1 MNHDDL
7 GIYEEAM
14 KLWGV
19 AAQRLML
26 IEECGELI
34 AAMSQWW
41 RGRKTDD
48 DLIEEMV
55 DVQLMINQIRV
66 LINDESKWERTFS
79 CKISRLRDLIEKDKP
94 SLRVSRE

>member
-7 GIYEEAM
+7 GIYEEAV
-14 KLWGV
+14 KLWGA

-79 CKISRLRDLIEKDKP
+79 YKVSRLRDLIEKDKP
-94 SLRVSRE
+94 LPKGE

>member
-1 MNHDDL
+1 MNDEL
-7 GIYEEAM
+7 TIYEEAVQ
-14 KLWGV
+14 LWGT

-34 AAMSQWW
+34 ATMSQWW

-55 DVQLMINQIRV
+55 DVQLMINQIRA
-66 LINDESKWERTFS
+66 IIDDESMWERTFTY
-79 CKISRLRDLIEKDKP
+79 KISRLRERIEKDKP
-94 SLRVSRE
+94 SMK